1 MTSPGGWR
9 VAAAFLTRLP
19 VGATVDAP
27 ETLARAV
34 PWFPVIGAAVGLVV
48 AGCYAASSAVLP
60 PMVAA
65 AVAVGLGVVVT
76 GAFHEDGLADL
87 ADSLGG
93 WSRDDALRIM
103 KDPTHG
109 SYGVLALVFSVVVRV
124 AAVAALD
131 AGQAVAALPAA
142 HALGRA
148 GAVTLLTV
156 PAARRLGL
164 GTAWASGVT
173 PATVATAMVVGAAV
187 ATLAIGAWVVP
198 TAVVVGV
205 GVVAVAAI
213 ARRVLGGVSG
223 DVMGAAEQA
232 GEIVALVL
240 AAALASAAVVGFP
253 WWR

>member
-1 MTSPGGWR
+1 MNMPGGWR
-9 VAAAFLTRLP
+9 VATAFLTRVP
-19 VGATVDAP
+19 VGATVEAP
-27 ETLARAV
+27 EALARVV
-34 PWFPVIGAAVGLVV
+34 PWFPVIGAVVGLAV
-48 AGCYAASSAVLP
+48 AGVYAAASEVLAP
-60 PMVAA
+60 LVAA
-65 AVAVGLGVVVT
+65 AVAVGFGVAVT

-109 SYGVLALVFSVVVRV
+109 TYGVLALVFSVVVRV
-124 AAVAALD
+124 AAVSTLD
-131 AGQAVAALPAA
+131 AGQATAALPAA

-148 GAVTLLTV
+148 GAVTLLAIR
-156 PAARRLGL
+156 AARRLGL
-164 GTAWASGVT
+164 GTAWAAGVT
-173 PATVATAMVVGAAV
+173 PGTVVAAVVVGVAL
-187 ATLAIGAWVVP
+187 ATLAIGPWVAP
-198 TAVVVGV
+198 TVVVVAV

-213 ARRVLGGVSG
+213 ARRVLGGVTG

-240 AAALASAAVVGFP
+240 AAALAAAAVAGFP